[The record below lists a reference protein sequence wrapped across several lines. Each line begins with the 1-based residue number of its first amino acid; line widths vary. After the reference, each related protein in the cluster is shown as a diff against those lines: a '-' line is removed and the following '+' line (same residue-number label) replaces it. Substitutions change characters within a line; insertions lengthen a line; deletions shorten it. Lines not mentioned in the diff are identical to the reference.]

1 MSVAVTLLK
10 WLGTP
15 FAALLK
21 WLWADWRHIMIAGLT
36 LGLAHHVLREEPR
49 LREQI
54 ATVSQERDAARGTI
68 ANLQEAARQAAI
80 RQQANIVRVDATHAA
95 INRENVSALHSE
107 VAALRYRAEL
117 LSGRLRAAQATA
129 PAGSAHG
136 AGLPGTVPA
145 GTRVAEAAGDQGF
158 PEAAGAVCPVT
169 GSMTIQ
175 ERLIASEQAYQLDR
189 LIDAVEAAANVNTSP
204 EPQP

>member
-1 MSVAVTLLK
+1 MSLAVTLLK
-10 WLGTP
+10 WLGKP

-21 WLWADWRHIMIAGLT
+21 WLFADWRHIVIAVLT
-36 LGLAHHVLREEPR
+36 IDLANQAFRVAPR
-49 LREQI
+49 LRSEIQHR
-54 ATVSQERDAARGTI
+54 ADERDAARGTI

-80 RQQANIVRVDATHAA
+80 RQQANIVRVDAVHDA

-107 VAALRYRAEL
+107 VAALRYRSEL
-117 LSGRLRAAQATA
+117 LSGRLRAAQAAA
-129 PAGSAHG
+129 PAGSADG
-136 AGLPGTVPA
+136 AGLPGTIPA
-145 GTRVAEAAGDQGF
+145 GTRIAETAGDQGF
-158 PEAAGAVCPVT
+158 PEGAGAACPVAS
-169 GSMTIQ
+169 GMTIS

>member
-1 MSVAVTLLK
+1 MSLAVTLLR
-10 WLGTP
+10 WLAMP

-21 WLWADWRHIMIAGLT
+21 WLFADWRHIMIAVLT
-36 LGLAHHVLREEPR
+36 IGLAHQAFRVAPR
-49 LREQI
+49 LRSEI
-54 ATVSQERDAARGTI
+54 EDRTGERDAARGTI

-80 RQQANIVRVDATHAA
+80 RQQANIVRVDAVHAA

-117 LSGRLRAAQATA
+117 LSGRLRAGQAAA
-129 PAGSAHG
+129 PAGSADG

>member
-1 MSVAVTLLK
+1 MRFAFTLLK
-10 WLGTP
+10 WLGAP
-15 FAALLK
+15 VRAVFN
-21 WLWADWRHIMIAGLT
+21 WLWADWRHMLIALLIMSLADQGLQ
-36 LGLAHHVLREEPR
+36 VVPR
-49 LREQI
+49 LRSEVEKR
-54 ATVSQERDAARGTI
+54 TGERDAARGTI

-117 LSGRLRAAQATA
+117 LSGRLRAGQAAA
-129 PAGSAHG
+129 PAGSADG
-136 AGLPGTVPA
+136 AGVPGTVPA
-145 GTRVAEAAGDQGF
+145 GTRVAEAAGYQGF
-158 PEAAGAVCPVT
+158 PEGAGAVCPVNS
-169 GSMTIQ
+169 GMTIQ

-189 LIDAVEAAANVNTSP
+189 LIDAVEAVANVNTSP

>member
-1 MSVAVTLLK
+1 MSVAVTLLR
-10 WLGTP
+10 WLRAP
-15 FAALLK
+15 IAALLK
-21 WLWADWRHIMIAGLT
+21 WLFADWRHIMIAALT
-36 LGLAHHVLREEPR
+36 VGLANQAFRVAPR
-49 LREQI
+49 LRSDIEDR
-54 ATVSQERDAARGTI
+54 ADERDAARGTI

-80 RQQANIVRVDATHAA
+80 RQQANIVRVDAVHDA

-107 VAALRYRAEL
+107 VTALRYRAEL
-117 LSGRLRAAQATA
+117 LSGRLRAAQAA
-129 PAGSAHG
+129 PPAGSANG

>member
-1 MSVAVTLLK
+1 MSDAVSLLK

-36 LGLAHHVLREEPR
+36 IGLANQAFRVAPR
-49 LREQI
+49 LRSEIQHR
-54 ATVSQERDAARGTI
+54 ADERDAARGTI

-80 RQQANIVRVDATHAA
+80 RQQANIVRVDAEHDA

-117 LSGRLRAAQATA
+117 LSGRLRAGQAAA
-129 PAGSAHG
+129 PAGSADG

-169 GSMTIQ
+169 RSMTIQ